1 MLGKYSFW
9 LKVAAIFQVLTAA
22 IHSLSFL
29 AKPHPGNETEE
40 QLFHLMYM
48 YKRDMGAGFQ
58 PTTADLFKALSAC
71 FALVYLLGGLV
82 NLYLLY
88 KKADTSLI
96 KGITVIQ
103 LIIFGTGFV
112 LMLTLTFLPP
122 VILTA
127 LVFMFLLP
135 AFFLNSRSV

>member
-1 MLGKYSFW
+1 MFRKYSFW
-9 LKVAAIFQVLTAA
+9 LKVAATFQILTAA

-29 AKPHPGNETEE
+29 SRPQPANETEE
-40 QLFHLMYM
+40 QLFHLMYT
-48 YKRDMGAGFQ
+48 YKRDLGAGFQ

-71 FALVYLLGGLV
+71 FALAYLLGGLV

-88 KKADTSLI
+88 KKAGPSLI

-103 LIIFGTGFV
+103 LIIFGAGFV

-122 VILTA
+122 IILTTF
-127 LVFMFLLP
+127 VFLFLLP
-135 AFFLNSRSV
+135 AFFLNRRSA